1 MKHAK
6 RSYAAL
12 LPIVAALLTSAC
24 TAAIA
29 GGPAAGDYGYG
40 GGPPGGHGGYYGPAN
55 LHIPPGH
62 LPPPGSCRIWY
73 PGEPPGHQPPP
84 GPCGELSYHVPP
96 GAWLIARPP
105 HEPGRVH
112 VDFYDEARAGVV
124 LGVSIYDADTGR
136 RIGSRRP
143 KHRKGE
149 AGKTRPH

>member
-1 MKHAK
+1 MKHTK
-6 RSYAAL
+6 RSYTAL
-12 LPIVAALLTSAC
+12 LPVVAALLASAC
-24 TAAIA
+24 TTVVA
-29 GGPAAGDYGYG
+29 GGPPAGDYGYG

-84 GPCGELSYHVPP
+84 GHCGELSYHVPP

-105 HEPGRVH
+105 HEPRRVH
-112 VDFYDEARAGVV
+112 VDFYDAAQAGVV
-124 LGVSIYDADTGR
+124 LGVSVYDADTGR
-136 RIGSRRP
+136 RVGSRRP
-143 KHRKGE
+143 KHRKGG